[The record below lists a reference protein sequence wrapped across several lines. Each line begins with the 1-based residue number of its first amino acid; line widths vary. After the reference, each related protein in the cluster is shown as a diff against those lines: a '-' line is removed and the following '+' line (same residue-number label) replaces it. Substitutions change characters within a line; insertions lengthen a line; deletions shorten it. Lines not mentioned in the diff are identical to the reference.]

1 MTACGRQ
8 WALPTRGPRSVPSGQ
23 ERECGRGPTFGL
35 VCSFIQSPIQS
46 FINSFIHLEI
56 LTERLSVCSIVFRVL
71 GTLPPRGEKKEGGQ
85 QMHPQGGAESTPE
98 LAGVA
103 WEGRAVLSEA
113 TGDLSEERTDT
124 RLSPEAR
131 PVRTWWAR
139 QLQDDGGPVR
149 TPWWCFG

>member
-1 MTACGRQ
+1 M
-8 WALPTRGPRSVPSGQ
+8 WAAVGSADTRSPLCPLRAGKGMRTRTDLRPRLFVHSITHSVFHQ
-23 ERECGRGPTFGL
+23 
-35 VCSFIQSPIQS
+35 
-46 FINSFIHLEI
+46 FIHSFRNLDR
-56 LTERLSVCSIVFRVL
+56 TSVCLQHRVP
-71 GTLPPRGEKKEGGQ
+71 GPGDSPSTEKKEGGQ
-85 QMHPQGGAESTPE
+85 QTHPQGGAQSTPE

-131 PVRTWWAR
+131 PVRTWWAG
-139 QLQDDGGPVR
+139 QLQDGGGPVR